1 MIPLAVVIGAS
12 TAAGFGAERR
22 FGGRA
27 QRVSQRLM
35 HYVLWVA
42 MPVITFFNIAAL
54 ELGAQLGA
62 GIVFAYLSETTALVC
77 AFVVGNYLLRMPR
90 PSTGALMV
98 ASSQGNTGFLG
109 IPIVVVL
116 LGFDQVANAVAYN
129 VLVTAMAVVTIGF
142 SIGAAFGT
150 IAERPR
156 DRLKV
161 FFTKNPALWGAVAGF
176 LAPDALAPVWAVDAS
191 RLLVLAIIPIGFFAV
206 GVTLAGESAE
216 QGAPFP
222 PRLDAAVAWALCLKL
237 LVPPVVML
245 SLSMLVIE
253 VSPTFVVQAAMAS
266 GLTNLIVAE
275 TYGLDR
281 RLAAASIL
289 YGTLICLVLGV
300 AAAALM

>member
-1 MIPLAVVIGAS
+1 MIPLTVVIAAS
-12 TAAGFGAERR
+12 TAVGFGAERR
-22 FGGRA
+22 FTGTA
-27 QRVSQRLM
+27 EHVSQRLM
-35 HYVLWVA
+35 HYVLWIA
-42 MPVITFFNIAAL
+42 MPLVTFFNIAAL

-62 GIVFAYLSETTALVC
+62 GIAFAYLSETAALVI
-77 AFVVGNYLLRMPR
+77 AFVVGTYVLRMPR

-109 IPIVVVL
+109 IPIVAVL
-116 LGFDQVANAVAYN
+116 LGFDEVANAVAYN

-161 FFTKNPALWGAVAGF
+161 FFTRNPALWAALAGF
-176 LAPDALAPVWAVDAS
+176 LAPDVLAPVWAVDGS

-222 PRLDAAVAWALCLKL
+222 PTLDAAVAWALCLKL
-237 LVPPVVML
+237 LVAPAVLLGL
-245 SLSMLVIE
+245 STLVIE
-253 VSPTFVVQAAMAS
+253 VSPTFVLEAAMAS

-289 YGTLICLVLGV
+289 YGTLICLVVGV
-300 AAAALM
+300 AAATLM